1 MSRQSFCIII
11 WSKRIWSERRV
22 FDARWSNTHPV
33 SEAKIR
39 PAAQACS
46 LDFRYRKIEKITV
59 RIENRGF
66 ADQPASTIHELNTCD
81 DPREEDSIQQDTR
94 QSYSERRKLLQVE
107 LRVTS
112 RRQALPRPSCLVQ
125 RITGRESRDQK
136 WSVALYALRC
146 SGWVWAGEG

>member
-1 MSRQSFCIII
+1 M
-11 WSKRIWSERRV
+11 
-22 FDARWSNTHPV
+22 

-39 PAAQACS
+39 PAEQACS

-66 ADQPASTIHELNTCD
+66 AEQPASTIHDFNTGD
-81 DPREEDSIQQDTR
+81 DPREEHSIQQAPR
-94 QSYSERRKLLQVE
+94 QSYSERRKLQVE

-125 RITGRESRDQK
+125 RIPGRESRDQK
-136 WSVALYALRC
+136 FNLNRSNRC
-146 SGWVWAGEG
+146 PPAVSAGGPCSPEAPRPGIRQRRRRPPRRPRSAPRPAR